1 MLALKGL
8 HLVISL
14 RDGGG
19 GRVCVMANVYVKV
32 RGQLAEA
39 LLSPLRG
46 FWESNFCCQSWQQAP
61 LLMNNFAS
69 L

>member
-1 MLALKGL
+1 MTLALKGL
-8 HLVISL
+8 HLMIYL
-14 RDGGG
+14 WAGG
-19 GRVCVMANVYVKV
+19 GRVCVVANVYVKV

-39 LLSPLRG
+39 LFSPPCG
-46 FWESNFCCQSWQQAP
+46 FRESNFHCQSWQQAP